1 MRWRWIVATGLGLSG
16 LAGASLLLSLW
27 LLRPEP
33 EPEPPFP
40 TRLATDAE
48 QRDVLRVLL
57 VGRYRGLPLPPPEE
71 GDPPRTPELPRPI
84 LATRTSLRFCAPITT
99 AETIDPDCADSDMGA
114 VIASPRWE
122 LDMPRAP
129 EIPYAFRVAL
139 VDANRQAHPQPLPG
153 GRASAVMASDEIPRT
168 FQLDFWKRFYER
180 HPGSAGYFQ
189 ATRAVVSG
197 DGRQALIYVE
207 HSCGGLCGSGDLHLL
222 RLHDGQ
228 WRAETSYTLWV
239 S

>member
-1 MRWRWIVATGLGLSG
+1 MRWGRILATGLVLPCLVVAFLVGSPRQSR
-16 LAGASLLLSLW
+16 A
-27 LLRPEP
+27 EP
-33 EPEPPFP
+33 ESGPLLFP
-40 TRLATDAE
+40 ARLATEIE
-48 QRDVLRVLL
+48 QRDMLRVLL
-57 VGRYRGLPLPPPEE
+57 LGRYLGRGLHPPGESDLPRMP
-71 GDPPRTPELPRPI
+71 GGSRPI
-84 LATRTSLRFCAPITT
+84 LTTKTSLRFCPPLATPE
-99 AETIDPDCADSDMGA
+99 AIDPDCASDGMEA
-114 VIASPRWE
+114 AIASPRW
-122 LDMPRAP
+122 DTRGAP
-129 EIPYAFRVAL
+129 NIPHAFRAAL

-222 RLHDGQ
+222 RFRDGQ
-228 WRAETSYTLWV
+228 WRVETSYMLWI